1 MIQVKIKENSKLARI
16 AARKL
21 RCSSV
26 AMVIGKTIHLYNSSK
41 EDFLNNQRWVRH
53 EIAHVKQSAELGL
66 FKFLVLYLLET
77 FIKGYEN
84 NSFEVEARQ
93 KERDLTILSEIH
105 FL

>member
-1 MIQVKIKENSKLARI
+1 MVQVKIKENSWLAQI

-21 RCSSV
+21 RCPQV

-41 EDFLNNQRWVRH
+41 EDFLSNKRWVRH
-53 EIAHVKQSAELGL
+53 EIAHVQQYLELGL

-77 FIKGYEN
+77 FNKGYEK

-93 KERDLTILSEIH
+93 KERDITILSEIQ